1 MYVVVWSSEY
11 NIIAIQSCKNYYYD
25 VSRQFLFGKLWYEK
39 KSSWFIF
46 CLYVHT
52 CNFIVQVMNSSIVCC
67 VGETLVLDSHITNA
81 HGTRTQI
88 KRNVCFKILAFITKS
103 QLGINHHMLPFNL
116 INCLKLKDRLQ
127 FISFKTFVQSKSS

>member
-1 MYVVVWSSEY
+1 M
-11 NIIAIQSCKNYYYD
+11 
-25 VSRQFLFGKLWYEK
+25 
-39 KSSWFIF
+39 
-46 CLYVHT
+46 
-52 CNFIVQVMNSSIVCC
+52 
-67 VGETLVLDSHITNA
+67 LDSHITNA